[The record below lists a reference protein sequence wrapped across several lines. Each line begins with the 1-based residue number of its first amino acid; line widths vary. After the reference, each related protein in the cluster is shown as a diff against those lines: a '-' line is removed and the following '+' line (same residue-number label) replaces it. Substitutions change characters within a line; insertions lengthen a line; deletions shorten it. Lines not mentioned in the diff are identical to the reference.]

1 MKAIAIFL
9 AFLAAAKLGY
19 QEYLFRTATRDAIIG
34 AYKEHAVQ
42 ACQKD
47 ARSQTLGLGAQAWA
61 NPKTVRLAIGKSS
74 VDVYPWQLDNA
85 LWNARYR
92 NPYLYLTTSQRT
104 GTGMGASTVNCEY
117 DIVNAAASIWRM

>member
-19 QEYLFRTATRDAIIG
+19 QEYLFRTATREAMIG

-47 ARSQTLGLGAQAWA
+47 AKTHSFGLTPQAWA
-61 NPKTVRLAIGKSS
+61 NPKSIRLVIGKSS
-74 VDVYPWQLDNA
+74 LDVYPWQVDHT

-92 NPYLYLTTSQRT
+92 NPYLFLTAGQRS
-104 GTGMGASTVNCEY
+104 GGVRCEY
-117 DIVNAAASIWRM
+117 DIINAAAAISRM

>member
-1 MKAIAIFL
+1 MRLAVIFL
-9 AFLAAAKLGY
+9 ALLAAAKLGY

-47 ARSQTLGLGAQAWA
+47 TRSNSLGLHAQAWA
-61 NPKTVRLAIGKSS
+61 NPKTVRVVIGNSTL
-74 VDVYPWQLDNA
+74 DVYPWQVDNA

-92 NPYLYLTTSQRT
+92 NPYLFLTASQRT
-104 GTGMGASTVNCEY
+104 GTVRCEY
-117 DIVNAAASIWRM
+117 DIINAAAAVSRM